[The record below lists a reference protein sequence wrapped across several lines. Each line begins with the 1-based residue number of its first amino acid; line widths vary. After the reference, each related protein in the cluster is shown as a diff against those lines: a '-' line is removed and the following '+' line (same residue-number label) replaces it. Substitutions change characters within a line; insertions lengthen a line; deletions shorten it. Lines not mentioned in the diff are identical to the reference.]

1 MSQFD
6 WSITQKK
13 EKKNY
18 GGSPKYKVLTS
29 SKMVQKHE
37 IVK

>member
-13 EKKNY
+13 NQTMEAPKIE
-18 GGSPKYKVLTS
+18 GSVSMS
-29 SKMVQKHE
+29 SIPPH
-37 IVK
+37 